1 MRHAEAPLRFG
12 GGVVLVGGGELDRA
26 TLDAARVRCAHVVA
40 ADGGANRLRG
50 WGVAADAVIGD
61 MDSVADLPGW
71 ERAGARVL
79 RIPEQETTDLEKC
92 LYATEAPF
100 YIGVGFTGLRFDH
113 TLAALHALL
122 RWPAKTVVLLGASD
136 VVLLAPPRWGVTVE
150 PGARVSFF
158 PLKPVRGLRSTG
170 LEWPIDGLDFA
181 AGRRIG
187 TSNRATDGRVTADF
201 DGDGMAA
208 ILEARFLDAALASLR

>member
-1 MRHAEAPLRFG
+1 MRPAEAPLRFG
-12 GGVVLVGGGELDRA
+12 AGVVLVGGGELDRA
-26 TLDAARVRCAHVVA
+26 ELDAARARCAHVVA

-61 MDSVADLPGW
+61 MDSVADLAGW
-71 ERAGARVL
+71 ERDGARVL
-79 RIPEQETTDLEKC
+79 RIAEQETTDLEKC

-122 RWPAKTVVLLGASD
+122 RWPAKTIVLLGASD

-158 PLKPVRGLRSTG
+158 PLRPVRGLRSTG

-181 AGRRIG
+181 AGHRIG
-187 TSNRATDGRVTADF
+187 TSNRATDARVTADF
-201 DGDGMAA
+201 DGEGMAA
-208 ILEARFLDAALASLR
+208 ILEARFLDAALTSLG

>member
-1 MRHAEAPLRFG
+1 MHPADAPLRFG
-12 GGVVLVGGGELDRA
+12 GGVALVGGGELDRA
-26 TLDAARVRCAHVVA
+26 ELDAARARCAHVVA

-71 ERAGARVL
+71 ERDGARIL

-122 RWPAKTVVLLGASD
+122 RWPAKAVVLLGASD
-136 VVLLAPPRWGVTVE
+136 VVLLAPPRWSVTVE

-158 PLKPVRGLRSTG
+158 PLRPVRGLRSTG

-187 TSNRATDGRVTADF
+187 TSNRATGARVTAAF
-201 DGDGMAA
+201 DREGMAA
-208 ILEARFLDAALASLR
+208 ILEARFLDAALTSLG

>member
-1 MRHAEAPLRFG
+1 MRPAEAPLRFG

-26 TLDAARVRCAHVVA
+26 ELDAARARCAHVVA

-61 MDSVADLPGW
+61 MDSVADLAGW
-71 ERAGARVL
+71 ERDGTRVL
-79 RIPEQETTDLEKC
+79 RIAEQETTDLEKC

-122 RWPAKTVVLLGASD
+122 RWPAKIIVLLGASD

-158 PLKPVRGLRSTG
+158 PLRPVRGLRSTG

-181 AGRRIG
+181 AGHRIG
-187 TSNRATDGRVTADF
+187 TSNRATDASVTADF
-201 DGDGMAA
+201 DGEGMAA
-208 ILEARFLDAALASLR
+208 ILEARFLDAALTSLG